1 MKIINMQNLI
11 LSPLSLDQLKL
22 EISDAVKKEFAPFFS
37 SINTHKQETEVL
49 TRKEAAKLLSVSLP
63 TILDW
68 TKTGKIT
75 GYRIGSRIRYKR
87 AELESSLLQIKT
99 RR

>member
-1 MKIINMQNLI
+1 MTE
-11 LSPLSLDQLKL
+11 QL
-22 EISDAVKKEFAPFFS
+22 FFS
-37 SINTHKQETEVL
+37 LPLEQLTMAVTEAVFNRVAPLIQSVNKPQPETELL
-49 TRKEAAKLLSVSLP
+49 TRKEAAKLLGVSLP

-75 GYRIGSRIRYKR
+75 GYRIASRIRYKR
-87 AELESSLLQIKT
+87 HELETSLLQIKT

>member
-1 MKIINMQNLI
+1 MTEQLFSS
-11 LSPLSLDQLKL
+11 LSFEQLKTQ
-22 EISDAVKKEFAPFFS
+22 ISEDVFNKVAPLIQS
-37 SINTHKQETEVL
+37 ANKPKPETELL
-49 TRKEAAKLLSVSLP
+49 TRKEAAKILGVSLP

-75 GYRIGSRIRYKR
+75 GYRIASRIRYKR
-87 AELESSLLQIKT
+87 HELETSLSQIKT

>member
-1 MKIINMQNLI
+1 MFSQI
-11 LSPLSLDQLKL
+11 PFEQLKTEICEAVIK
-22 EISDAVKKEFAPFFS
+22 EISPFFN
-37 SINTHKQETEVL
+37 SINSAKPETELL
-49 TRKEAAKLLSVSLP
+49 TRKEAAKLLGVSLP

-75 GYRIGSRIRYKR
+75 GYRISSRIRYKR
-87 AELESSLLQIKT
+87 AEIETSLSQIKT